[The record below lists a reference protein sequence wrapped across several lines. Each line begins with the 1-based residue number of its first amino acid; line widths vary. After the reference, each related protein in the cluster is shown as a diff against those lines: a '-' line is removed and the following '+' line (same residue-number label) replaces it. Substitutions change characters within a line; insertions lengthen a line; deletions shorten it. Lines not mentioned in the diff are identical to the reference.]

1 MAAAVFAAAATM
13 SVWGQGGAPA
23 LVITA
28 YNGGAPP
35 AQE

>member
-13 SVWGQGGAPA
+13 SVWGGAPA

-28 YNGGAPP
+28 YNAGAPP